1 MGELLIGCSGWDYPE
16 PPPKGWL
23 GVFYPSRKTK
33 RLHYYSQFFSTAEM
47 DSTFYN
53 EFYSKM
59 TKGTFVGLARATPE
73 KFQFSI
79 KVPKAITHDKKLS
92 VKRGAI
98 ADFEEFL
105 DKISPL
111 KTMNKLG
118 VILIQLPPSFT
129 VTDFRNIEGFLDR
142 LPRGY
147 DYAVEFR
154 HESWRTEGPWEMLKH
169 YEVAVVM
176 TDSPDP
182 TLRFLSDIVVTADHA
197 FVRWHGRNDKF
208 WYDYLYSKEELKP
221 WAEKIK
227 KIKGQT
233 KMLRGYFNNH
243 LGGKAV
249 LNALQFKQMNGS
261 LSNNEKKAMEQVEK
275 YLSGE
280 KIGIEQWMLD
290 DQVYTKK

>member
-33 RLHYYSQFFSTAEM
+33 RLHYYSQFFTTAEM

-79 KVPKAITHDKKLS
+79 KVPKTITHDKKLS

-98 ADFEEFL
+98 TDFEEFL

-111 KTMNKLG
+111 KTTNKLG

-129 VTDFRNIEGFLDR
+129 VTDFRNVEGFLER

-154 HESWRTEGPWEMLKH
+154 HESWKTEGPWEMLKH
-169 YEVAVVM
+169 YGVAAVM

-182 TLRFLSDIVVTADHA
+182 DLQFLSDIVVTADHA

-208 WYDYLYSKEELKP
+208 WYNYLYSKDELKP
-221 WAEKIK
+221 WADKIK

-249 LNALQFKQMNGS
+249 LNALQFKHMNGS

-290 DQVYTKK
+290 DQV